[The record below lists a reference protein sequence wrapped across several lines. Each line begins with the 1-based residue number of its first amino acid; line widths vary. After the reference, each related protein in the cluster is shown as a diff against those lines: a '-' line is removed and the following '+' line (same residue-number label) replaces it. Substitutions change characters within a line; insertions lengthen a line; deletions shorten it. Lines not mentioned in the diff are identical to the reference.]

1 MKQTDIPFD
10 GDDEEETAEER
21 AWREERV
28 AASERYFGSHE
39 WADDVRDSL
48 QSLAN
53 GMFNEPLKLA
63 EYVAKLRPVSGW
75 TLLNKPDGSYFK
87 TLEEFCAHRQ
97 PWGLGMP
104 WEEIRRKVNPA
115 LAILGVP
122 GLDVATVESAQLQE
136 LLVPFRAKQAENEA
150 ARRSRARERSGQ

>member
-1 MKQTDIPFD
+1 MKQTDMPFD
-10 GDDEEETAEER
+10 CDDEEETAEER
-21 AWREERV
+21 AWREERE
-28 AASERYFGSHE
+28 AHRARYFGSQE
-39 WADDVRDSL
+39 WANNVRCSV
-48 QSLAN
+48 QSLVN
-53 GMFNEPLKLA
+53 HMFNEPLKLA
-63 EYVAKLRPVSGW
+63 ELVAKLRPVSGW

-115 LAILGVP
+115 LAVLGVP

-136 LLVPFRAKQAENEA
+136 LIAPFKAKQAENEA
-150 ARRSRARERSGQ
+150 ARLSRARERNGQ